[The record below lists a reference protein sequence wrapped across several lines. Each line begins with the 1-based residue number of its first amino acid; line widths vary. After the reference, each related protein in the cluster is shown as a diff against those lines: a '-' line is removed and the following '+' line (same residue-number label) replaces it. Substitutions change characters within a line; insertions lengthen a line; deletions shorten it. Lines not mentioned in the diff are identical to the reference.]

1 MIIMCFFVV
10 LYGDN
15 AYMVLLLLIDALVLV
30 SSCLM
35 CRSIDIYGAFF
46 ILCVDYNHGALI
58 GIIMVN
64 SGSLISCVI
73 SS

>member
-1 MIIMCFFVV
+1 LLIMIIMCFFVV

-35 CRSIDIYGAFF
+35 CRSIDIYGAF
-46 ILCVDYNHGALI
+46 CVSYVLI
-58 GIIMVN
+58 IIMV
-64 SGSLISCVI
+64 L
-73 SS
+73 

>member
-35 CRSIDIYGAFF
+35 CRSIDIYGAF
-46 ILCVDYNHGALI
+46 CVSYVLI
-58 GIIMVN
+58 IIMV
-64 SGSLISCVI
+64 L
-73 SS
+73 